1 DGLDKLL
8 IRNSSLK
15 RADARVIARPA
26 ASVGQFDLQDAGLR
40 CRCCDPARA
49 RHATGR
55 AQAFVW
61 RDPLL
66 TVPKRLTRR

>member
-1 DGLDKLL
+1 MISSLSGDGLDKLL

-40 CRCCDPARA
+40 SDKTL
-49 RHATGR
+49 TGQWSQGNGAVR
-55 AQAFVW
+55 L
-61 RDPLL
+61 PLVL
-66 TVPKRLTRR
+66 GR